1 MALEGMQLGRYKL
14 QNLLGGGGMGE
25 VYLAEDVHIRRQVAV
40 KVIRAEAAAYSDPQA
55 SQEATRL
62 FRREVRAIA
71 MLDHPHILPLYDYG
85 EETLNT
91 LSLTYMVMPLRQG
104 GSLATWLQQR
114 GGYAKLSLQ
123 DVAYFIRQAASALQY
138 AHRHNIL
145 HQDVKPSNFL
155 IRIDEDEG
163 GLPDLQLADFG
174 IARLFTATSSMS
186 QTSRGTPA
194 FMPPEQW
201 SGNPVT
207 ATDQYAL
214 AIMAYQLLTGNPP
227 FQGRPEQVMFQH
239 LQTAPQPPSKF
250 NTRVPAEVDAVILR
264 GLAKKPEERYARV
277 IDFARAFQQAIQPIS
292 APNTATVARITPSTP
307 NIPNLS
313 PRPSDIPM
321 PASSPEE
328 LRATL
333 AISEEEAQTGTI
345 RTLTLPGGRKVQ
357 VSVPA
362 RVQSGHTI
370 RLEGQGTPGSNGST
384 GALFMNIEVKPA
396 QAERIMQDGN
406 DHKTVRSS
414 SGQFIP
420 FPPVSQQTNPG
431 EPATKSHQQPVA
443 LKFFPIGQLSVHNS
457 IILIAAIVLILSGS
471 GIFYFSF
478 DNLIQRDMLL
488 SQSITNPYTSS
499 DTLALND
506 PLKDNSNGNFWDE
519 GYNSGGSCIFES
531 RSYHISI
538 NVNNSYHLC
547 ASNNSFSNFV
557 YEVNMTI
564 LQGYGGGLVFDLNSS
579 SDSFY
584 YFGVNTDRTY
594 EFGIYQNNSFMKSFT
609 QGILLRIPG
618 LSNINTGAR
627 QQHLLAVVTNN
638 SIITVFVDHQPI
650 TSVKDSTFSQGY
662 IGVAADDE
670 GDATEVAF
678 NNARV
683 WTL

>member
-1 MALEGMQLGRYKL
+1 M
-14 QNLLGGGGMGE
+14 
-25 VYLAEDVHIRRQVAV
+25 
-40 KVIRAEAAAYSDPQA
+40 
-55 SQEATRL
+55 
-62 FRREVRAIA
+62 
-71 MLDHPHILPLYDYG
+71 
-85 EETLNT
+85 
-91 LSLTYMVMPLRQG
+91 
-104 GSLATWLQQR
+104 
-114 GGYAKLSLQ
+114 
-123 DVAYFIRQAASALQY
+123 
-138 AHRHNIL
+138 
-145 HQDVKPSNFL
+145 
-155 IRIDEDEG
+155 
-163 GLPDLQLADFG
+163 
-174 IARLFTATSSMS
+174 
-186 QTSRGTPA
+186 
-194 FMPPEQW
+194 
-201 SGNPVT
+201 
-207 ATDQYAL
+207 
-214 AIMAYQLLTGNPP
+214 
-227 FQGRPEQVMFQH
+227 
-239 LQTAPQPPSKF
+239 
-250 NTRVPAEVDAVILR
+250 
-264 GLAKKPEERYARV
+264 
-277 IDFARAFQQAIQPIS
+277 
-292 APNTATVARITPSTP
+292 
-307 NIPNLS
+307 
-313 PRPSDIPM
+313 
-321 PASSPEE
+321 
-328 LRATL
+328 
-333 AISEEEAQTGTI
+333 
-345 RTLTLPGGRKVQ
+345 
-357 VSVPA
+357 
-362 RVQSGHTI
+362 
-370 RLEGQGTPGSNGST
+370 
-384 GALFMNIEVKPA
+384 
-396 QAERIMQDGN
+396 
-406 DHKTVRSS
+406 
-414 SGQFIP
+414 P
-420 FPPVSQQTNPG
+420 FPPVSQQTKPG
-431 EPATKSHQQPVA
+431 ELATKSHQQPIA

-499 DTLALND
+499 GTLALND

-618 LSNINTGAR
+618 LSNINTGTR

-638 SIITVFVDHQPI
+638 STITVFVDHQPI